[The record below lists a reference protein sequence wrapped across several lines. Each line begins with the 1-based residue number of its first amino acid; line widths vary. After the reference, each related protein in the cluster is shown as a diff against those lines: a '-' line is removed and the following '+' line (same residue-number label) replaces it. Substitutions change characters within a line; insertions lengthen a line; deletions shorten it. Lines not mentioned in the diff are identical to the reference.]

1 MNINKMFVQD
11 HQSLERLQR
20 FLKDNKLPF
29 SDLKLE
35 GNHFAAYQ
43 DDSGNII
50 GYGGLELYGETGL
63 LRSIAVD
70 EKMRGQSL
78 GKKIVDDM
86 IGKAKSSSIK
96 EVYLLTETAHSYFL
110 KKGFED
116 VSRDVVPEIIKQ
128 TTEFAQVRPA
138 SAVVMKLKLRQ

>member
-50 GYGGLELYGETGL
+50 GSGGLELYGETGL

-70 EKMRGQSL
+70 ENERS
-78 GKKIVDDM
+78 V
-86 IGKAKSSSIK
+86 
-96 EVYLLTETAHSYFL
+96 
-110 KKGFED
+110 
-116 VSRDVVPEIIKQ
+116 
-128 TTEFAQVRPA
+128 
-138 SAVVMKLKLRQ
+138 LR